1 MTLSADLQNPQ
12 ISDDEIADDPEGH
25 VVNVRPAVS
34 TDVMKRSFASLDRV
48 RYRPRDRERGEE
60 RAGAEKLSLA
70 AMLSKVVAI
79 RVPKMIST
87 RQPVARKPHQ
97 A

>member
-1 MTLSADLQNPQ
+1 
-12 ISDDEIADDPEGH
+12 
-25 VVNVRPAVS
+25 
-34 TDVMKRSFASLDRV
+34 
-48 RYRPRDRERGEE
+48 
-60 RAGAEKLSLA
+60 
-70 AMLSKVVAI
+70 MLSKVVAI

>member
-25 VVNVRPAVS
+25 VVNVRPAVA

-60 RAGAEKLSLA
+60 RAGAEKLSLTT
-70 AMLSKVVAI
+70 MLCKVIAI
-79 RVPKMIST
+79 RVPKMINT
-87 RQPVARKPHQ
+87 RKPGARETH
-97 A
+97 

>member
-12 ISDDEIADDPEGH
+12 ISHDEIADDPEGH
-25 VVNVRPAVS
+25 VVDVRPAVT
-34 TDVMKRSFASLDRV
+34 TDVMKRSLARLDRV

-60 RAGAEKLSLA
+60 RAGAEKLSLT

-79 RVPKMIST
+79 RMPKMINT
-87 RQPVARKPHQ
+87 RQLVAWETH
-97 A
+97 